1 MKKHVATVIT
11 SLAVVGA
18 LAASG
23 TVFAAQPAPDQ
34 VSGHFRGGE
43 QGRGMMGEPGRAP
56 GVFGTVASV
65 SGNTITV
72 TSKGFGP
79 NQNAAAKTY
88 TVDATNATIFKNNA
102 TSSVSAIAT
111 GDTMMAQGTINGTS
125 VTAKV
130 IRDGMPGGPK
140 GEPRGMMGAPGRAP
154 GMHATGTPE
163 NIPVI
168 KGDGKPVVGGT
179 VTAISG
185 NTLTLTNKSGVTYTV
200 DASSATIVKQGATS
214 TISSVATGD
223 EVIAQGAVNGNAV
236 SATSLQDQ
244 GAAPTLG
251 STGTSTNGTPQPPRR
266 GGMGGMFDAV
276 GTFFHNMFGFF

>member
-1 MKKHVATVIT
+1 MKKYLSTVIT
-11 SLAVVGA
+11 SLVVVGA
-18 LAASG
+18 LAVSG
-23 TVFAAQPAPDQ
+23 TAFAAEPAQ
-34 VSGHFRGGE
+34 AGGHFRGGE
-43 QGRGMMGEPGRAP
+43 PGRGMMGGPGRTP
-56 GVFGTVASV
+56 GVFGTVASI
-65 SGNTITV
+65 SGNTLTI
-72 TSKGFGP
+72 TSKGFGRD
-79 NQNAAAKTY
+79 AAAKIY
-88 TVDATNATIFKNNA
+88 TIDATNATVFKNNA

-111 GDTMMAQGTINGTS
+111 GDTVMAQGTISGTS

-130 IRDGMPGGPK
+130 IRDGIPQNNGPK
-140 GEPRGMMGAPGRAP
+140 GEPRGMMVGSGRAP

-185 NTLTLTNKSGVTYTV
+185 NTITITNKSGVTYTV
-200 DASSATIVKQGATS
+200 DTSSATIVKQGATS
-214 TISSVATGD
+214 TVSAVTTGD
-223 EVIAQGAVNGNAV
+223 EVIVQGTVNGNAV
-236 SATSLQDQ
+236 SATSIQDQ